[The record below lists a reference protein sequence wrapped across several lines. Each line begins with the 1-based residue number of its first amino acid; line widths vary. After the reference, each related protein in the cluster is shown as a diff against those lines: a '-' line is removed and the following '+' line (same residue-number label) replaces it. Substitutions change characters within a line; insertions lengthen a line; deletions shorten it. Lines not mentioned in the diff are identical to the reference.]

1 MKSLFLL
8 SALIFGLIATVGVL
22 TEQAV
27 LLTVGV
33 GGATL
38 SLNVGNNTNNT
49 DE

>member
-1 MKSLFLL
+1 MKSLLIL
-8 SALIFGLIATVGVL
+8 SALVFGLIATVGVL
-22 TEQAV
+22 TEKAV

-38 SLNVGNNTNNT
+38 ALNVRNNT